1 MPMIGVPGVALRTS
15 TASAICFCLEGES
28 GERLGLT
35 MDPVVSALNTEDSG
49 SDLVRVSISRG

>member
-1 MPMIGVPGVALRTS
+1 MIGVPGVALRTS
-15 TASAICFCLEGES
+15 TASAIYFCLEGES

-35 MDPVVSALNTEDSG
+35 MDPVVSAINTEDSG